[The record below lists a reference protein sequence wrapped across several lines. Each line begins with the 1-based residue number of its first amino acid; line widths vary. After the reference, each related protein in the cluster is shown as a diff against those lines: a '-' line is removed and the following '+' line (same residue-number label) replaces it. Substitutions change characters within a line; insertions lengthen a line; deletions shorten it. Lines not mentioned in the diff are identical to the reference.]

1 MLKIRAMAEGADIP
15 VVYHH
20 GKSGLGFMIGLHLST
35 AFGDSPWLEYMDD
48 GPFWQPKGFQVG
60 FRETV
65 PIDADGYVHCP
76 QTPGLGVDWDQG
88 WLRQIGLA

>member
-1 MLKIRAMAEGADIP
+1 MAEGLGIP

-48 GPFWQPKGFQVG
+48 GPFWQPTGFQVG

-65 PIDADGYVHCP
+65 PIDANGYVHCP
-76 QTPGLGVDWDQG
+76 KTPGLGIDWDLD
-88 WLRQIGLA
+88 WLRRIGLE